1 MKNIKN
7 EKICANCFRPI
18 TQDENVAYRVNLI
31 EEEVSNVC
39 CMDCFHA
46 MEEDYHDNN

>member
-1 MKNIKN
+1 MKNEEFCAICLRTITKN
-7 EKICANCFRPI
+7 
-18 TQDENVAYRVNLI
+18 ENVAYRVNLI

-46 MEEDYHDNN
+46 MEEAQDDHY

>member
-1 MKNIKN
+1 MKNEEFCAICLRTITKN
-7 EKICANCFRPI
+7 
-18 TQDENVAYRVNLI
+18 ENVAYRVNLI

-39 CMDCFHA
+39 SMDCFHA